1 MKDRPMTH
9 LYYDTFSVDNVKED
23 TDLYR
28 LPLTFYADD
37 AGNIVG
43 FHLLMEPKVHP
54 LCFKKVEMV

>member
-1 MKDRPMTH
+1 MTH
-9 LYYDTFSVDNVKED
+9 LYYDTFSVENVKED

-37 AGNIVG
+37 AGDIAG